1 MKNKTFITTVVAAS
15 VMLSGCAT
23 ASSGTTPF
31 HARTTSVQTDAP
43 QPSTDKRRVA
53 KSAGI
58 GCLAGGALAYLTG
71 KKDKAVAACAAGAVV
86 GGVASYRKQLKEAEA
101 IADAARDAGLDARV
115 ETKTVNANDGQSE
128 ALDALIIGYRPADM
142 APVSPRTAA
151 SLDKLGVLIT
161 SSTNELT
168 VRFEGIDRSVC
179 NAPRAELDRRGA
191 LSNVK
196 VVDGCG
202 SGAYRVVV
210 SPMPALR

>member
-1 MKNKTFITTVVAAS
+1 MKSKTFITTVVAAS

-31 HARTTSVQTDAP
+31 HARSTSVQDAP

-53 KSAGI
+53 KAAGI

-115 ETKTVNANDGQSE
+115 ETKTVNANDGQAE

-151 SLDKLGVLIT
+151 SLDKLAVLII

-191 LSNVK
+191 LSKAK
-196 VVDGCG
+196 VVDRCG

-210 SPMPALR
+210 SPMPELR

>member
-1 MKNKTFITTVVAAS
+1 MNYKALATAIAAS

-23 ASSGTTPF
+23 ASPGAMPSN
-31 HARTTSVQTDAP
+31 ARSTSAQTEAP
-43 QPSTDKRRVA
+43 QPSTDKRRMA

-58 GCLAGGALAYLTG
+58 GCLAGGALAVLTG

-86 GGVASYRKQLKEAEA
+86 GGVASYRNQLKEAEA

-115 ETKTVNANDGQSE
+115 ETKTVNANDGQAE

-151 SLDKLGVLIT
+151 SLDKLAVLIT
-161 SSTNELT
+161 SSANELT
-168 VRFEGIDRSVC
+168 VRFEGISRSVC
-179 NAPRAELDRRGA
+179 DVPRAELDRRGA
-191 LSNVK
+191 LSKAK

>member
-1 MKNKTFITTVVAAS
+1 MKSRNLITTAIAAS

-23 ASSGTTPF
+23 AGSGALPF
-31 HARTTSVQTDAP
+31 HTRSEAAQTDTP
-43 QPSTDKRRVA
+43 QSPTDKRRVA

-115 ETKTVNANDGQSE
+115 ETKTVNANDGQAE
-128 ALDALIIGYRPADM
+128 ALDALIIGYRPTDM
-142 APVSPRTAA
+142 APVSLRTAA
-151 SLDKLGVLIT
+151 SLDKLAGLIS

-168 VRFEGIDRSVC
+168 VRFEGIDRSLCDV
-179 NAPRAELDRRGA
+179 PRAELHRRGA
-191 LSNVK
+191 LSKAK

-202 SGAYRVVV
+202 SGPYRVVV
-210 SPMPALR
+210 SPMPELR

>member
-1 MKNKTFITTVVAAS
+1 MNYKALVATAIAAS

-23 ASSGTTPF
+23 ASPGAMPSN
-31 HARTTSVQTDAP
+31 ARSTSAQTEAP
-43 QPSTDKRRVA
+43 QPSTDKRRIA

-58 GCLAGGALAYLTG
+58 GCLAGGALVFLTG

-101 IADAARDAGLDARV
+101 VADAARDAGLDARV
-115 ETKTVNANDGQSE
+115 ETKTVNANDGQAE

-151 SLDKLGVLIT
+151 SLDKLAVLIT

-168 VRFEGIDRSVC
+168 VRFEGTNRSVC
-179 NAPRAELDRRGA
+179 DVPRAELDRRGA
-191 LSNVK
+191 LSKAK

-202 SGAYRVVV
+202 LGAYRVVV
-210 SPMPALR
+210 SPMPKLR